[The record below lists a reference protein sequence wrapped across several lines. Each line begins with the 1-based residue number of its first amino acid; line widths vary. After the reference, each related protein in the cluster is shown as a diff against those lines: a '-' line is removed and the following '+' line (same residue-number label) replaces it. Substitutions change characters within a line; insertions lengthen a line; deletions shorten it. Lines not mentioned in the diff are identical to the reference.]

1 MNPKKQTCLSLCG
14 AGLVPCGL
22 MRREDGQL
30 LVGSDG
36 SPLPNCVAFDSSSAL
51 CTQPNFRPLST
62 SFTGGNSSS
71 SWIPIQILGT
81 SDNNKSNAATI
92 ASIGSSVL
100 PSSSIPAF
108 FAGNGDTTIA
118 VEVSASIR
126 VAQRVSASRHFSAV
140 CHCSSAGLNSAVLP
154 TPMLPFCAQL
164 NVEPVSDSAPFRTK
178 SRAGGC
184 SRQCC
189 P

>member
-1 MNPKKQTCLSLCG
+1 
-14 AGLVPCGL
+14 

-36 SPLPNCVAFDSSSAL
+36 SPLPNCVAPDSSFAL

-71 SWIPIQILGT
+71 TWIPIQIQGT
-81 SDNNKSNAATI
+81 SDNNKTNAATI

-118 VEVSASIR
+118 VEVSASLH
-126 VAQRVSASRHFSAV
+126 VANGFLSVVISPQFVVASVPDSVLQYCPHP
-140 CHCSSAGLNSAVLP
+140 CSLFVL
-154 TPMLPFCAQL
+154 
-164 NVEPVSDSAPFRTK
+164 S
-178 SRAGGC
+178 
-184 SRQCC
+184 
-189 P
+189 